1 MRDDFCFCVFMSD
14 VLGYILDIKTKR
26 QMSGGDFFV
35 FVSLWLI
42 F

>member
-26 QMSGGDFFV
+26 QMSGVIFV
-35 FVSLWLI
+35 FMSLWLVS
-42 F
+42 